1 MSEVV
6 IEVQHLSRRFHRL
19 VAVDDVSFAVRRGA
33 IFGLLGPNGSGKST
47 VIRMLCGVLKPSS
60 GRATVLGHDL
70 TTQAE
75 AIKPRIG
82 YMSQQFSLYAD
93 LSVQENLDFYGRIYG
108 LQGDAL
114 ARNAQRVLTLTS
126 LSDRVQQLA
135 GSLSGG
141 WKQRLALACALMHEP
156 EVVFL
161 DEPTA
166 GIDPVARRDLWNL
179 LFDLAAQGVTLIV
192 TTHYMDEVERCSDIA
207 YLYQGKLIAYGSPAT
222 LKSRPDVTPSETRR
236 WAVDTPS
243 PMAHLARLRHL
254 EGVLDTTL
262 FGQTLHVLA
271 HTSLSQ
277 TDLTSRLNLTPGANQ
292 VRPTDPTLE
301 DVFATLSRAAEAG
314 HIEPVEA
321 DLRGDHEASDAP
333 PRHVDQTRDKR
344 VGALSGMMAI
354 FLKEF
359 AHIRRAPSTLFFM
372 FVVPILQLFIFGYAI
387 ETQIYNIP
395 TVVYDLDG
403 RGHARRLRQAF
414 DNARTFQVIER
425 VFDQTAFDRALTSG
439 RANVGVKIPPQYT
452 EQLMRRQ
459 QVQVQVLIDGSDAQ
473 AATAAL
479 DATQLLGRSL
489 AEEMA
494 QLAGDRLTAVTARDA
509 SGRRALP
516 IEMRARLLY
525 NPALQSSH
533 FFVPGL
539 VAIILQLVMLF
550 LTASAIVREREL
562 GTLEQLFVTPVS
574 RAGLLLGK
582 LLPYAVIGFAEMLL
596 VLVVMVVVFAVPIH
610 GSLLLLLSLAALFL
624 LCALGLGI
632 FVSTLATT
640 QLQAMQLACMI
651 MLTSVLFSGFMFPR
665 SQMPAPF
672 YWVTFAIPVTY
683 FVDILRGVVLRGADL
698 VDLLPQVSGLA
709 ICGVVIFAV
718 SLSRFRKQLT

>member
-6 IEVQHLSRRFHRL
+6 IEVQHLSRRFNRL
-19 VAVDDVSFAVRRGA
+19 VAVDDVSFAVQRGA

-60 GRATVLGHDL
+60 GQATLLGHDL
-70 TTQAE
+70 TTEAE

-114 ARNAQRVLTLTS
+114 ASNAQRVLTLTS
-126 LSDRVQQLA
+126 LSDRLHQLA

-141 WKQRLALACALMHEP
+141 WKQRLALACALTHEP

-179 LFDLAAQGVTLIV
+179 LFDLAAQGVTLVV

-207 YLYQGKLIAYGSPAT
+207 YLYQAKLIAYGQPQT
-222 LKSRPDVTPSETRR
+222 LKSRPDVTPAGTRR
-236 WAVDTPS
+236 WAVETAS
-243 PMAHLARLRHL
+243 PMAHLARLRQMD
-254 EGVLDTTL
+254 GVLDTTL

-271 HTSLSQ
+271 RASLTQ
-277 TDLTSRLNLTPGANQ
+277 TDLTSRLHLPPGSDQ
-292 VRPTDPTLE
+292 VKPTTPTLE

-314 HIEPVEA
+314 HLEPA
-321 DLRGDHEASDAP
+321 AAGLATDHEAGAQ
-333 PRHVDQTRDKR
+333 PRLHADQHRDSR
-344 VGALSGMMAI
+344 VGTTSGMMAI

-359 AHIRRAPSTLFFM
+359 AHIRRAPSTLIFM
-372 FVVPILQLFIFGYAI
+372 FIVPILQLFIFGYAI
-387 ETQIYNIP
+387 ETQIDNIP

-403 RGHARRLRQAF
+403 RSHARRLRQAF
-414 DNARTFQVIER
+414 DNARTFQVMAR

-439 RANVGVKIPPQYT
+439 RAKVGVKIPPQYT
-452 EQLMRRQ
+452 EQLIRRQ
-459 QVQVQVLIDGSDAQ
+459 QVHVQVLIDGSDAQ
-473 AATAAL
+473 VATAAL
-479 DATQLLGRSL
+479 DATQLLGHRL
-489 AEEMA
+489 AEEIA
-494 QLAGDRLTAVTARDA
+494 QSAGDRLLAVTARDA

-582 LLPYAVIGFAEMLL
+582 LLPYAAIGLVEMLL
-596 VLVVMVVVFAVPIH
+596 VLIVMVVVFAVPIH
-610 GSLLLLLSLAALFL
+610 GSPLLLISLAALFL

-632 FVSTLATT
+632 FVSTLAKT
-640 QLQAMQLACMI
+640 QLQAMQLAFMI
-651 MLTSVLFSGFMFPR
+651 MLPSVLLSGFMFPR
-665 SQMPAPF
+665 SQMPGLI
-672 YWVTFAIPVTY
+672 YWLTFAIPVTY

-698 VDLLPQVSGLA
+698 VDLLPQVAGLV
-709 ICGVVIFAV
+709 ICGIVIFGV

>member
-1 MSEVV
+1 
-6 IEVQHLSRRFHRL
+6 
-19 VAVDDVSFAVRRGA
+19 
-33 IFGLLGPNGSGKST
+33 
-47 VIRMLCGVLKPSS
+47 
-60 GRATVLGHDL
+60 
-70 TTQAE
+70 
-75 AIKPRIG
+75 
-82 YMSQQFSLYAD
+82 
-93 LSVQENLDFYGRIYG
+93 
-108 LQGDAL
+108 
-114 ARNAQRVLTLTS
+114 
-126 LSDRVQQLA
+126 
-135 GSLSGG
+135 
-141 WKQRLALACALMHEP
+141 
-156 EVVFL
+156 
-161 DEPTA
+161 
-166 GIDPVARRDLWNL
+166 
-179 LFDLAAQGVTLIV
+179 
-192 TTHYMDEVERCSDIA
+192 
-207 YLYQGKLIAYGSPAT
+207 
-222 LKSRPDVTPSETRR
+222 
-236 WAVDTPS
+236 
-243 PMAHLARLRHL
+243 
-254 EGVLDTTL
+254 
-262 FGQTLHVLA
+262 
-271 HTSLSQ
+271 
-277 TDLTSRLNLTPGANQ
+277 LTPGANQ

-314 HIEPVEA
+314 HIEPVEV
-321 DLRGDHEASDAP
+321 DLRDDHEASDAP
-333 PRHVDQTRDKR
+333 PRHVDQTRDNR
-344 VGALSGMMAI
+344 VGTLSGMMAI

-439 RANVGVKIPPQYT
+439 RAKVGVKIPPQYT
-452 EQLMRRQ
+452 EQLIRRQ

-640 QLQAMQLACMI
+640 QLQAMQLAFMI
-651 MLTSVLFSGFMFPR
+651 MLPSVLLSGFMFPR
-665 SQMPAPF
+665 SQMPAPI